1 MPAAATTAIDRWR
14 LSLIV
19 ARELP
24 RRQWTWAF
32 HFIRM
37 VIRNVIYDLV
47 ARNRYRWFGR
57 RPREVRD
64 NGAWRW
70 FAACSMT
77 REAALLLFN
86 SVHIEPLAK

>member
-1 MPAAATTAIDRWR
+1 
-14 LSLIV
+14 LIV

-24 RRQWTWAF
+24 RRQWTLAF

-57 RPREVRD
+57 RH
-64 NGAWRW
+64 
-70 FAACSMT
+70 ACI
-77 REAALLLFN
+77 LPN
-86 SVHIEPLAK
+86 SDRSQLS